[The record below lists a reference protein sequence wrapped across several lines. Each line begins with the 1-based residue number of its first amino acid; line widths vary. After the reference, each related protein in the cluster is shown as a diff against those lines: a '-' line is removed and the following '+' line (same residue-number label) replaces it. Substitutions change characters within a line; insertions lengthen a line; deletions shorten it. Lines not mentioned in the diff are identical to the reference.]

1 MGISGL
7 LPALRPIERS
17 VNLYQYVG
25 KTVAIDGHYILH
37 RWAIDAAKKLALN
50 KPTDSYETYFM
61 DFMDLFKRHNIAPIV
76 VFDGL
81 QLPLKQGTSQ

>member
-25 KTVAIDGHYILH
+25 KTVAIDGHCILH
-37 RWAIDAAKKLALN
+37 RGAIDAAEKLALN
-50 KPTDSYETYFM
+50 KPTDS
-61 DFMDLFKRHNIAPIV
+61 
-76 VFDGL
+76 
-81 QLPLKQGTSQ
+81 